1 MDDNNSKA
9 LPIELLLVE
18 VMKSNEKLSKSNEEL
33 KTLNLRVKEDVDIS
47 KKRLDLLEMPWW
59 KRLFGMTPA
68 HWS

>member
-1 MDDNNSKA
+1 MDHKDRLSQ
-9 LPIELLLVE
+9 IELLIVE

-33 KTLNLRVKEDVDIS
+33 KSLNLRIKEEVDIS

-68 HWS
+68 HWH